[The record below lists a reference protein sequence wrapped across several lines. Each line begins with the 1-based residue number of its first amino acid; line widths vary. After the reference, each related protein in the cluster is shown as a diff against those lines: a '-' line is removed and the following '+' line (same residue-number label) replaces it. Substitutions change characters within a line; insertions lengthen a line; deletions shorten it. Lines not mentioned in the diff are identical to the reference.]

1 MMRMEENTVRLP
13 LNEAAWIRA
22 VRTDP
27 VAEALESAGYDVSVE
42 ALDGEVGTAPDW
54 AACDEEE
61 EARGER
67 FGLRLALA
75 YRLGRGA
82 GGTLLCTAR
91 IWLPQAATVPQDPAL
106 WPLRRWDQPLQLVDD
121 LRCRMPYAQERAR
134 FGLRAGEPV
143 PVLELERTGVTLTGH
158 VTDRMLLVLPSD
170 RVTLGQGALR
180 RRRSTVPVG

>member
-1 MMRMEENTVRLP
+1 MEDNTVRLP

-27 VAEALESAGYDVSVE
+27 VAQALESTGYDVSVE

-54 AACDEEE
+54 AAGDEEE
-61 EARGER
+61 AAAAARL
-67 FGLRLALA
+67 GLRLSLA
-75 YRLGRGA
+75 YRLGRGP
-82 GGTLLCTAR
+82 GSTLLCTAR
-91 IWLPQAATVPQDPAL
+91 IWLPQAATAPHDPAL